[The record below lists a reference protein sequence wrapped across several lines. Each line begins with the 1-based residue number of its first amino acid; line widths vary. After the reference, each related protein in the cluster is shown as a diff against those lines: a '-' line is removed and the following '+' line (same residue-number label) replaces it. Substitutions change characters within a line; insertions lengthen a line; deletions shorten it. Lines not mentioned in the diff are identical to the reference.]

1 MALAKRIA
9 ASGDENASVWA
20 IRKLRMRSRRNI
32 SRIRATIQVMV
43 ISEIWLK
50 LYLGLAKVLVAV
62 NRKRRS
68 PEVYL
73 KALLR
78 ILNFAV
84 AISYKRLEIHVSCP
98 SPAYPTFNFLSHYPV
113 TLKVIENYN

>member
-1 MALAKRIA
+1 
-9 ASGDENASVWA
+9 
-20 IRKLRMRSRRNI
+20 
-32 SRIRATIQVMV
+32 MV

-73 KALLR
+73 KALSR

-84 AISYKRLEIHVSCP
+84 AISVIYKTAQSKD
-98 SPAYPTFNFLSHYPV
+98 
-113 TLKVIENYN
+113 LKFTSAVQALHAPRST